1 MITVYHFKFTH
12 LFDICYRI
20 KKSVFIHLVGL
31 TDLHI
36 QGNGIVNILSDTFR
50 SMKSLNVLDLSE
62 NRLQYL
68 ALDALKPIEPQVTSI
83 KMHGCLLKTVKRKR
97 KD

>member
-1 MITVYHFKFTH
+1 M
-12 LFDICYRI
+12 

-31 TDLHI
+31 TDLHL

-50 SMKSLNVLDLSE
+50 SMKSLNILDLSE

-68 ALDALKPIEPQVTSI
+68 ALDALKPIEPQIVTI
-83 KMHGCLLKTVKRKR
+83 KMHGWLI
-97 KD
+97 